1 MDDEDDDIL
10 AEERTQ
16 EAAEFGWFN
25 DLFVFDT
32 GNYKSIILSDY
43 SYFSPCLFVP
53 MLIKLDTVEVCC
65 IQPGNVHGGIYH
77 GPNNIKGNR

>member
-43 SYFSPCLFVP
+43 SYCPTIFLVSKTSP
-53 MLIKLDTVEVCC
+53 K
-65 IQPGNVHGGIYH
+65 
-77 GPNNIKGNR
+77 